1 MTTPDSNEVDLKDYL
16 KVLYRRRW
24 WGITL
29 FLGILII
36 TAIITFN
43 ATPIYE
49 ATAEIMIQQN
59 ASSQGLLSLLTEMD
73 LPFAGQSGMAN
84 QVHIIKSRP
93 TLEYARGILISAS
106 IAAPSTED
114 SANIDTPVTGS
125 NNSITVEEIAA
136 AIRVSN
142 LSGSDLISISASSS
156 SPVQAMEIA
165 NALVEAYQQ
174 LDRERTVA
182 ALVSVRDFLSEQI
195 NLVEETLL
203 ALEEELVRF
212 QQESGLLLEESLLI
226 SKVTKI
232 EQLLVEAHV
241 ELKDSYSQLDS
252 INKFLSGVT
261 DDFVGRA
268 ASGEEGT
275 PVLLE
280 VQDKI
285 NFMLQLQK
293 KITEWERDRAQHLQ
307 EENYA
312 QAQIMEQKII
322 HERQILEDTAAK
334 QFALFDLIPQYEKL
348 IQAQLDVTLEIEA
361 LENRVSVLD
370 EMRQVEISTLLS
382 KSLELSRKKR
392 EFDIAQTVF
401 ELLLEEHQ
409 KAKMAEAAQLG
420 NVEIINTARVPESPI
435 RPRKAMNLFV
445 GVVLGLFSG
454 IGGAFLREFLDNT
467 LHSRDDVEQTLGLIA
482 LGVIP
487 RLVHPIK
494 KWRFEQVREDLLPN
508 ISSNPQGH
516 QAFVNTATNFQFLSP
531 DKPLKTILITST
543 LPDEGKSTIAANLAL
558 ALTSHEKQVLLI
570 DADFRRPVLEAVF
583 DIDANSNGG
592 LTDLVLRS
600 LSPKEVIREISLE
613 NAPSFYFLSAGK
625 SIPNPTEFLSSVRFK
640 ETLEALR
647 GSFDTI
653 IIDSP
658 PVTIAVDSALLASNV
673 DGTVLVV
680 RAGKTRKESVLQGK
694 KDLERYA
701 SNLLG
706 VILNNVSQS
715 SNSYYGY
722 GGYYNEYYGEKPR
735 TLKEKLL
742 HRITK
747 RK

>member
-1 MTTPDSNEVDLKDYL
+1 MATHDPNEIDLRDYL

-29 FLGILII
+29 FLGVLII

-49 ATAEIMIQQN
+49 ATAEIMVLQN

-93 TLEYARGILISAS
+93 TLEYARKIFVGALAS
-106 IAAPSTED
+106 VPSTAD
-114 SANIDTPVTGS
+114 SANIEAPVAGS
-125 NNSITVEEIAA
+125 NNPITVEEIAA

-142 LSGSDLISISASSS
+142 LSGSDLISISASSA

-195 NLVEETLL
+195 NLVEEALL

-226 SKVTKI
+226 SKVIRI
-232 EQLLVEAHV
+232 EQLLVEARV
-241 ELKDSYSQLDS
+241 ELKDSYSKLDS
-252 INKFLSGVT
+252 INKFLADVK

-280 VQDKI
+280 IQDKL

-293 KITEWERDRAQHLQ
+293 KIAEWEKDRSQYLQ
-307 EENYA
+307 EESYA

-322 HERQILEDTAAK
+322 HERQTLEDTAAK
-334 QFALFDLIPQYEKL
+334 QFALFDMLPQYEEL
-348 IQAQLDVTLEIEA
+348 IQVQLEVTLEIEA
-361 LENRVSVLD
+361 LENRVSTLD
-370 EMRQVEISTLLS
+370 EMRQLEISILLS

-392 EFDIAQTVF
+392 GFDIAQTVYDV
-401 ELLLEEHQ
+401 LLEEHQ
-409 KAKMAEAAQLG
+409 KTKMAEAAQLG
-420 NVEIINTARVPESPI
+420 NVEIINPARVPESPI
-435 RPRKAMNLFV
+435 RPRKVMNLFV
-445 GVVLGLFSG
+445 GVVVGLFSG

-467 LHSRDDVEQTLGLIA
+467 FHSREDVEQVLGLIA

-487 RLVHPIK
+487 RLVHPAK

-508 ISSNPQGH
+508 IISNPQMY
-516 QAFVNTATNFQFLSP
+516 QAFVNTAANFRFLSP
-531 DKPLKTILITST
+531 DKPLKTILITSA

-558 ALTSHEKQVLLI
+558 ALASNERRVLLI
-570 DADFRRPVLEAVF
+570 DADLRRPVLEKVF
-583 DIDANSNGG
+583 DIGSKGNGG
-592 LTDLVLRS
+592 LSDLVLRS
-600 LSPKEVIREISLE
+600 ASQEEVIRKISLE
-613 NAPSFYFLSAGK
+613 KAPPIYFLSAGK
-625 SIPNPTEFLSSVRFK
+625 SIPNPTELLSSVRFE
-640 ETLEALR
+640 ETLKELR
-647 GSFDTI
+647 DSFDTI
-653 IIDSP
+653 IIDSS
-658 PVTIAVDSALLASNV
+658 PVAIAVDAALLASKV

-680 RAGKTRKESVLQGK
+680 RAGKSRKENVLRGK
-694 KDLERYA
+694 KDLEQHA
-701 SNLLG
+701 ATLLG
-706 VILNNVSQS
+706 VILNNVPQS
-715 SNSYYGY
+715 SSSYYGY
-722 GGYYNEYYGEKPR
+722 GGYYNGYYGQKPR
-735 TLKEKLL
+735 TFREKFL